1 MSSSIP
7 TSAGTNTAPKADG
20 SQTSAQ
26 TPRGQLKVFLGYAA
40 GVGKTY
46 RMLEEVQGLKRQ
58 GKDIVV
64 GYFEPHGRKDTIGK
78 ASGLEMIP
86 RRSISYRGSAFQ
98 EMDTAAILAR
108 HPAICAVD
116 ELAHTNVPGSERCK
130 RWEDVQVLLDAGI
143 DVMTNMNIQHL
154 ESLND
159 QVFLI
164 TGIRVRETVPDW
176 FVKGADEVVMVDA
189 TTGALL
195 NRLKRGDIY
204 ATEKAQ
210 RAMEN
215 FFKESTLTALR
226 ELALRQAAHQLD
238 LREVASVSEEQEAR
252 KAPAGGSP
260 PLEKTIRDRI
270 LIYASA
276 DASTAMLIRR
286 GRRMADYL
294 GADCFAISVM
304 PSEGEAQLPNLEREA
319 IEKHLNFAKNL
330 HIETQLLHGDDP
342 AEALVDFAHANQ
354 ITQILL
360 SRQDSGWWG
369 RLLGT
374 DLILRIVQM
383 AKDIRVII
391 VAERRKIQ

>member
-7 TSAGTNTAPKADG
+7 TNAATKADG
-20 SQTSAQ
+20 PQPSGHTR
-26 TPRGQLKVFLGYAA
+26 RGQLKVFLGYAA

-46 RMLEEVQGLKRQ
+46 RMLEEVQGLQRQ

-64 GYFEPHGRKDTIGK
+64 GYFESHGRKDTIGK
-78 ASGLEMIP
+78 ALGLEMIP

-108 HPAICAVD
+108 RPAICAVD
-116 ELAHTNVPGSERCK
+116 ELAHTNVPGSERSK

-195 NRLKRGDIY
+195 NRLRRGDIY

-238 LREVASVSEEQEAR
+238 LREVASVSEEQESQ
-252 KAPAGGSP
+252 KGTSGNAPP
-260 PLEKTIRDRI
+260 QEKTIRDRI

-304 PSEGEAQLPNLEREA
+304 PSQGEAQLPNLEREA

-330 HIETQLLHGDDP
+330 HIETQLLQGGDP

-391 VAERRKIQ
+391 VAERRKTQ